1 MFLSFRGQLDA
12 TSYEDS
18 KSGLRIEI
26 GKKRSKTGKIGY
38 FASCRQFF
46 LAKKG
51 SNVIR
56 LQFRDQLWNPRIK
69 AYLTDLKLKGK

>member
-38 FASCRQFF
+38 FASYRQFF
-46 LAKKG
+46 FWPKKG
-51 SNVIR
+51 QMLSDYNSETSFGILASR
-56 LQFRDQLWNPRIK
+56 RI
-69 AYLTDLKLKGK
+69 